1 MLILCPECDKE
12 ISDKA
17 ILCPNCGFQNQQTDE
32 AVTMSD
38 INYLRETLKKE
49 IEELR
54 DELRNLKIKTDHIRV
69 PRPSYENHVASSM
82 LYLCPDCGKRFSV
95 RDDDEVCPNCRS
107 RIYPP

>member
-1 MLILCPECDKE
+1 MLIPCPECNKE
-12 ISDKA
+12 ISDLA
-17 ILCPNCGFQNQQTDE
+17 MLCPNCGFQNHQTDE
-32 AVTMSD
+32 TATISD
-38 INYLRETLKKE
+38 IDQLKEALQSE
-49 IEELR
+49 IDELR